1 SEAMRNRF
9 FDVVQ
14 TGQLAG
20 RERIYPALAV
30 MVRERPVLGWGPVEN
45 QYELQ
50 RRLQDP
56 GYVKRDAHNL
66 VLELLTTTGVAGT
79 IPFLIG
85 LAACIRSAWRSRLG
99 PAGGLPSAMLVTML
113 TGTMSGTWIAS
124 KILWLVLAHAHAAG
138 RGRVR

>member
-1 SEAMRNRF
+1 
-9 FDVVQ
+9 
-14 TGQLAG
+14 L
-20 RERIYPALAV
+20 V
-30 MVRERPVLGWGPVEN
+30 MIRERPVLGWGPVEN
-45 QYELQ
+45 QVELE

-66 VLELLTTTGVAGT
+66 LLELLTSTGVAGT

-85 LAACIRSAWRSRLG
+85 LVACVRSAWRSRHG

-138 RGRVR
+138 RGRVRWPCAAPPVGSTRTSCRPTPRG